1 MANLNSRLIY
11 DGPNVAGTD
20 DIIVLLTGI
29 DQRSINAKTK
39 DMAQVYILNR
49 RESPT
54 IAVATGSDESVC
66 GQCFL
71 RPIISKQLKEQG
83 DSNIPCYVD
92 KARGP
97 APAWK
102 SWHDG
107 NVASITPLEAS
118 ALVATLKAC
127 DCAKT
132 HPRRLCKVPGK
143 ALGIRLGAYGDPAS
157 VPDWVWR
164 DLLSM
169 LSGKMTSYTHQWE
182 DHPELADYTMA
193 SIDPITWPD
202 VDAALDKA
210 HALGFRTYRVLA
222 TGEAPR
228 SDEMMCPEANSLTN
242 CNKCGLC
249 AGNMRPNTPSIVIPA
264 IRPGP
269 ARV

>member
-1 MANLNSRLIY
+1 MNDNSRLIY
-11 DGPNVAGTD
+11 DGRNVADTD

-29 DQRSINAKTK
+29 DGKSINAKTK

-49 RESPT
+49 HESPT
-54 IAVATGSDESVC
+54 IAITTGRDESVC
-66 GQCFL
+66 GACFL

-83 DSNIPCYVD
+83 ESNIPCYVD

-102 SWHDG
+102 SWHAG

-127 DCAKT
+127 DCVKT
-132 HPRRLCKVPGK
+132 HPRRLCKAPGK

-157 VPDWVWR
+157 VPPWVWR
-164 DLLSM
+164 DLLSQ
-169 LSGKMTSYTHQWE
+169 LGSKLTSYTHQWE
-182 DHPELADYTMA
+182 TSPELADYTMA

-202 VDAALDKA
+202 VDAALDEA
-210 HALGFRTYRVLA
+210 HAMGFRTYRVLA
-222 TGEAPR
+222 MGEVPR
-228 SDEMMCPEANSLTN
+228 ADEMMCPEANGLTN

-249 AGNMRPNTPSIVIPA
+249 SGNMRPNTPSIVIPA